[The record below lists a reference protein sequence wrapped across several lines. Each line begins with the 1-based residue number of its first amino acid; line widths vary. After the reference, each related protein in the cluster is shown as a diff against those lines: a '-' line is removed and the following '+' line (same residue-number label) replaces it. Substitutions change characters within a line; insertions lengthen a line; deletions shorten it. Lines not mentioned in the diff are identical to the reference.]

1 MANPNPTQ
9 TELSKLQQG
18 KLLNEAISLITKA
31 TSSSTQKNLGQLAL
45 DSLLK
50 TTTEM
55 QVLVNSAFN
64 KGGVLTKEQYDS
76 LDEQARK
83 AKLQILEAQKKSTTT
98 KYIFYGLGIIVG
110 LGALWFI
117 TKDKK

>member
-1 MANPNPTQ
+1 MANPNPTE

-31 TSSSTQKNLGQLAL
+31 TSSTQKNLGQLAL

-83 AKLQILEAQKKSTTT
+83 AKLQILAAQNKSTTT
-98 KYIFYGLGIIVG
+98 KYLFYGLGIIVG